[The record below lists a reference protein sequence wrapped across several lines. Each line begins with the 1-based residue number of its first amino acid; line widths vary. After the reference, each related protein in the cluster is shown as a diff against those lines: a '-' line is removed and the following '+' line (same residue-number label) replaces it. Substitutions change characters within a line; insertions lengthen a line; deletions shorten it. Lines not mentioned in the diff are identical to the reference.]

1 MLTVPFRGGNRL
13 IWWILSRPACFEAT
27 LHSSERQLPGCIAAL
42 LLCGATMAIAST
54 YPGSAGRPGPLTA
67 PRNTPT
73 LAVVSSVLTFSDRP
87 SDSPFVDRIWRSRS
101 ERGGTFVSIAQSH
114 FEIAVTR
121 LRGRTFVTLRGPETT
136 ATMAA
141 CPAEGEWLGIR
152 FKLGTFM
159 PGLMPAQLSDRRDV
173 TLSDATTR
181 AFWLNG
187 SAWEY
192 PDFENADTFVT
203 RLARQG
209 IIARDFAVG
218 AMLDGEHAKW
228 PIRSAQRHFVRSTG
242 ITHRTLRQI
251 ERARYATTLLK
262 QGVSI
267 LDSVDAAGYFDQPHL
282 TRSLR
287 TLIGATPAQIS
298 RGTHQLSFLYKTKPL
313 PALYDAHGR
322 FIHDRIEFN
331 DSLD

>member
-1 MLTVPFRGGNRL
+1 ML
-13 IWWILSRPACFEAT
+13 
-27 LHSSERQLPGCIAAL
+27 
-42 LLCGATMAIAST
+42 
-54 YPGSAGRPGPLTA
+54 
-67 PRNTPT
+67 
-73 LAVVSSVLTFSDRP
+73 
-87 SDSPFVDRIWRSRS
+87 
-101 ERGGTFVSIAQSH
+101 
-114 FEIAVTR
+114 
-121 LRGRTFVTLRGPETT
+121 
-136 ATMAA
+136 
-141 CPAEGEWLGIR
+141 
-152 FKLGTFM
+152 
-159 PGLMPAQLSDRRDV
+159 

-209 IIARDFAVG
+209 IIAHDFAVG

-282 TRSLR
+282 NVVAENPDRRDTGPDLQP
-287 TLIGATPAQIS
+287 GA
-298 RGTHQLSFLYKTKPL
+298 HQLSFLYKTKPL
-313 PALYDAHGR
+313 PGRSTMRMGGLSMIASNSMTVPIEGIAHGR
-322 FIHDRIEFN
+322 SRVAGIVWNDRSGAFPGFRHHPQGAESRPRCRRHDFARYPAGSVVWIGVIELVCLALYLVPRTAVLGALLMTGYLGGAIATHVRISSPLFTHTLFPVYVALLMWERCIPGAAA
-331 DSLD
+331 DALAPLRSWK